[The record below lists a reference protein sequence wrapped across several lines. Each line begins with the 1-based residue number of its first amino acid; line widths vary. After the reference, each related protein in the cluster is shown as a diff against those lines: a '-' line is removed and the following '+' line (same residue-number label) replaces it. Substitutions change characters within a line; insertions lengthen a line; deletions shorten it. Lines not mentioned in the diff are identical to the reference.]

1 MTHLLISGALG
12 QMGRALTELAANQAG
27 MEVVA
32 GVDAQAGTRDTA
44 FPCFPTFG
52 ILSAAFAAKIDVCVD
67 FSHPSTLPS
76 LLGYALRHKLPLVL
90 ATTGYTDGD
99 LRRIADASASI
110 PIFQS
115 ANMAYSVSVMC
126 QLVASAVSA
135 LSGFDVEILERHH
148 NRKIDAPSGTALM
161 LADAVRAASPTPK
174 QLVFDR
180 HGARQARSP
189 HEIGMVAIR
198 GGTLAGSH
206 EVGLYGDDE
215 ILLLQHIAQSRRLF
229 AAGGLRAARY
239 IVGKPPGLYN
249 MQQLLLENSLVTHL
263 SATRD
268 IAILTI
274 RGVEASPPAMARLFA
289 AIRSINIDMLSQ
301 SAPNGGRADVAFSLP
316 QAGLAHAMAA
326 ITGLGLT
333 ARHRAN
339 MVKLMLEGA
348 GIAHSGGVAFKIF
361 DCLASVG
368 VTAHLITTSETKVSL
383 CIDPNQEADALAA
396 LRRMFGI

>member
-1 MTHLLISGALG
+1 MLISGALG
-12 QMGRALTELAANQAG
+12 QMGRALTELAADQAS
-27 MEVVA
+27 MEVAA
-32 GVDAQAGTRDTA
+32 GVDAQAGTRDTP

-52 ILSAAFAAKIDVCVD
+52 ILNAARIPQIDVCVD
-67 FSHPSTLPS
+67 FSHPSTLSS

-90 ATTGYTDGD
+90 ATTGYIDGD
-99 LRRIADASASI
+99 QHRIADASASI

-115 ANMAYSVSVMC
+115 ANMAYGVSVMC
-126 QLVASAVSA
+126 QMAASAVSA
-135 LSGFDVEILERHH
+135 LGNAFDVEILERHH

-161 LADAVRAASPTPK
+161 LADAVRAAYPTPK
-174 QLVFDR
+174 ELVYDR
-180 HGARQARSP
+180 HGASRARSP
-189 HEIGMVAIR
+189 NEIGMAVIR
-198 GGTLAGSH
+198 GGTMAGSH
-206 EVGLYGDDE
+206 EVGFYGDDE
-215 ILLLQHIAQSRRLF
+215 IILLQHIAQSRRLF
-229 AAGGLRAARY
+229 ASGALRAARY

-274 RGVEASPPAMARLFA
+274 RGVEASPPAMARLFG

-316 QAGLAHAMAA
+316 QAGLAQAMAA

-348 GIAHSGGVAFKIF
+348 GIAHAGGVAFKIF
-361 DCLASVG
+361 DCLASAG

-383 CIDPNQEADALAA
+383 CIDPNQEAVALSA
-396 LRRMFGI
+396 LRKMFNL